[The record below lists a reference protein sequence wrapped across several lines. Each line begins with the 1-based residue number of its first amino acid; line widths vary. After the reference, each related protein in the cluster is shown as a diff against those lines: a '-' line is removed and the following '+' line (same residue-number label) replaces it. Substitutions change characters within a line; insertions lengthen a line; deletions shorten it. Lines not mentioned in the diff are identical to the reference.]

1 MKHAQNKS
9 GNKKRVAAI
18 VAVLCLALAGGLA
31 TYAWLTNR
39 DTLTNNFTT
48 AGINDPTHDPDPD
61 DPTKPDENEKDL
73 DSNLFE
79 TKWVQDSKLVIGDED
94 GVAKNPNVGLGAG
107 SEASYVYLNVQNKT
121 MKDGADASHSTYF
134 VVDTSKWKAV
144 DATPFTGARID
155 NEGADKSAYTG
166 GLFVYTGADN
176 KNATP
181 LSIKNDQ
188 DTFTGELFTH
198 VYVPAETEKEDLV
211 EVKEG
216 SKPQM
221 DVTSYIYASKDGA
234 TGEASGSATA
244 AENWVKGQMSSA
256 TQG

>member
-61 DPTKPDENEKDL
+61 DPTKPGKEDQNL

-107 SEASYVYLNVQNKT
+107 SEASYVYLNVDNKT
-121 MKDGADASHSTYF
+121 MKAGKDASHSTYF
-134 VVDTSKWKAV
+134 VVDTNKWQAV
-144 DATPFTGARID
+144 DATEFKGTRID
-155 NEGADKSAYTG
+155 NEGDTNKKAYTA
-166 GLFVYTGADN
+166 GLFVYTGGAGAAN
-176 KNATP
+176 P
-181 LSIKNDQ
+181 LSIKDDQ

-234 TGEASGSATA
+234 TGEANGSAKA